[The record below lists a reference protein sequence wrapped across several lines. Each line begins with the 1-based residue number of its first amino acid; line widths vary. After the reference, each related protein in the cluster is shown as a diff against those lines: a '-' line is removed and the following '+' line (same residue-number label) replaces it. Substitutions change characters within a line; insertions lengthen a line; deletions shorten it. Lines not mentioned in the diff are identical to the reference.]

1 VFAFLFCLLEKFTL
15 FNEIFLVAILI
26 YVKYRQTKEIL
37 SIYNFS
43 DLYKLNKVSSCAG
56 YMAAVGVT
64 IVANF
69 QETNAFIFHFIGALI
84 AFGCGAVYQCSQVF
98 VKINLYF
105 LHTLIFVEYYFL

>member
-1 VFAFLFCLLEKFTL
+1 
-15 FNEIFLVAILI
+15 
-26 YVKYRQTKEIL
+26 
-37 SIYNFS
+37 
-43 DLYKLNKVSSCAG
+43 
-56 YMAAVGVT
+56 MAAVGVT

-105 LHTLIFVEYYFL
+105 LHTLIFVEYSFL